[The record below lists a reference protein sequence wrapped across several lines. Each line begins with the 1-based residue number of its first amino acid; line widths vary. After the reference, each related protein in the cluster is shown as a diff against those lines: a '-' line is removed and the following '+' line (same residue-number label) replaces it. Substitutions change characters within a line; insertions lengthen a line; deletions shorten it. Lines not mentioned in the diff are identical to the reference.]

1 MYWTAT
7 WCLSRHAGFVTDGI
21 TKAMDESTQ
30 ETVQRNSVLTPELQ
44 KTLSAAVQ
52 TAVGFCSAASH
63 CAQRLGEIE
72 QQIEEASAID
82 GVRVLRFR
90 LLESLQALREETQ
103 HRHVQMNETLAQL
116 REQVE
121 VAQGVRSAALSVSPA
136 LDPLTSL
143 ETRECAERAMAAAIE
158 RGGPAY
164 AALFVVDRLH
174 LFNARYGYA
183 TGDQILR
190 RVHRHVES
198 CLSPEDCLFRWT
210 GPAFMALLERREDAG
225 GVQDEMSRI
234 TSVKLEATV
243 QIGNG
248 SVLLPIACT
257 SLLLPLAQTAGLAE
271 LTQRIDAFIGEQA
284 RH

>member
-1 MYWTAT
+1 ME
-7 WCLSRHAGFVTDGI
+7 
-21 TKAMDESTQ
+21 ESTR
-30 ETVQRNSVLTPELQ
+30 ETVRHNPVLTPDLQ
-44 KTLSAAVQ
+44 RALSVAVQ
-52 TAVGFCSAASH
+52 TASGFCSAASR

-90 LLESLQALREETQ
+90 LLESLQGLREETQ
-103 HRHVQMNETLAQL
+103 HRHVQMSETLVQL
-116 REQVE
+116 REQLE
-121 VAQGVRSAALSVSPA
+121 IAQGARSAACSVSPA

-143 ETRECAERAMAAAIE
+143 ETRESAERALAAAIE
-158 RGGPAY
+158 RGAPAY

-183 TGDQILR
+183 TGDQILC
-190 RVHRHVES
+190 RVHRHLGS
-198 CLSPEDCLFRWT
+198 CLSPEDRLFRWT
-210 GPAFMALLERREDAG
+210 GPAFIAVIERIEGAG
-225 GVQDEMSRI
+225 AVHEQINRI
-234 TSVKLEATV
+234 TSVKLEASV

-257 SLLLPLAQTAGLAE
+257 ALLLPLAQTAGLAE